1 MIHINPFTITTT
13 IKVTS
18 FTVNVIRLELFQSVT
33 LNAMLYGADGNFIE
47 VRTYILSGADY
58 ANWDDDD
65 NYLINKVAEKLG
77 CTLAVVP
84 DAVVPDAVIPDAVI
98 PDAVI
103 PDAVIGITPT
113 SSNTLVVA
121 TTVTEPAV
129 TEPIV
134 TEPTAVTEI
143 IIEPTVTEPE
153 DNS

>member
-1 MIHINPFTITTT
+1 MIHINPFTITTRLE
-13 IKVTS
+13 VTS

-47 VRTYILSGADY
+47 VRTYILSGTDY

-77 CTLAVVP
+77 CTLAGVP
-84 DAVVPDAVIPDAVI
+84 AAVV